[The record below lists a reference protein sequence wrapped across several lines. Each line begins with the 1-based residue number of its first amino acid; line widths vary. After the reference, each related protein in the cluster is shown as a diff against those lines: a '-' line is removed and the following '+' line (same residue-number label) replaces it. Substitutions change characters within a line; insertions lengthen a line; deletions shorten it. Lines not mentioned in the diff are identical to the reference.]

1 MSSLD
6 FIESIEKD
14 LTQQHITRLESLLA
28 TAKNE
33 GASRTA
39 KEILE
44 IIETAKKFNTIIPF

>member
-14 LTQQHITRLESLLA
+14 LTQQHITRLQSLLM
-28 TAKNE
+28 TAQNE
-33 GASRTA
+33 GATRTA
-39 KEILE
+39 KEIVE